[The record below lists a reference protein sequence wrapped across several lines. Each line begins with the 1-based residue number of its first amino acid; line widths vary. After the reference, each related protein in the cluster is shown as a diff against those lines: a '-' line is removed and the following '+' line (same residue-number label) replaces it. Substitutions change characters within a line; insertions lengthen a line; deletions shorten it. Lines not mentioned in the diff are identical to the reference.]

1 LNLDYKF
8 IAEKVILFY
17 QISPKQRNNY
27 IGGMNF
33 SLPWPVPL
41 NALYSPTKT
50 GRVYMAHAGKQ
61 YKQDAAWIAKSQIK
75 KPLDGPLSLVISA
88 YPGTVK
94 LT

>member
-50 GRVYMAHAGKQ
+50 GRVYMAHRHAHW
-61 YKQDAAWIAKSQIK
+61 AAKFGMPI
-75 KPLDGPLSLVISA
+75 LRG
-88 YPGTVK
+88 
-94 LT
+94 